1 MSQTSPVERQY
12 ETASELSEGVRYAL
26 TDVKRYQLK
35 LPGSDEL
42 SIIQVEAGRQTLD
55 NVLRAL
61 EAGKAGNPDGELP
74 IELSE
79 SLLDWITTLHR
90 GVPMDAAHFAAVR
103 SRLMELPTTLTDED
117 FALLDQLLRLIEAHA
132 SHLYH
137 RLPVAGGTK

>member
-1 MSQTSPVERQY
+1 MSHTSPVERQY

-26 TDVKRYQLK
+26 TDVKRYQLS

-42 SIIQVEAGRQTLD
+42 SVIQVEAGRQTLD
-55 NVLRAL
+55 NVLQSL
-61 EAGKAGNPDGELP
+61 EAALSGKPMDELP
-74 IELSE
+74 VELTE

-103 SRLMELPTTLTDED
+103 SRLAELPTTLTNDD
-117 FALLDQLLRLIEAHA
+117 FSLLDQLLRLIEAHA

-137 RLPVAGGTK
+137 RLPVAGGTN